1 MSLIA
6 RYAPFNRFSPAPS
19 FFREFDAL
27 LGALEPAAATE
38 AAKVLTPSAD
48 VAEREHAFEVH
59 VDLPGLAPEAITV
72 KLEGDTL
79 TVSGER
85 KAEAQ
90 TKEGRWVRTERSFGT
105 IARTFVL
112 PESVIGTTPEATFA
126 NGVLTVTLP
135 KKEESKPK
143 SVLVKVNAR

>member
-1 MSLIA
+1 MSVIA
-6 RYAPFNRFSPAPS
+6 RYAPFNRFAPVP
-19 FFREFDAL
+19 FFRGFDAIL
-27 LGALEPAAATE
+27 DALEPTAPDTALRTFAP
-38 AAKVLTPSAD
+38 AAD

-59 VDLPGLAPEAITV
+59 VDLPGLAPEEISV

-85 KAEAQ
+85 KAATQ
-90 TKEGRWVRTERSFGT
+90 AKDGRWVRTERSFGA

-112 PESVIGTTPEATFA
+112 PESVIGTTPEASFT

-143 SVLVKVNAR
+143 SVLVKVTSR

>member
-1 MSLIA
+1 MSVIA
-6 RYAPFNRFSPAPS
+6 RYAPFNRFATVPS

-27 LGALEPAAATE
+27 LGALEPAPVSE
-38 AAKVLTPSAD
+38 AAKVLTPAAD

-59 VDLPGLAPEAITV
+59 VDLPGLSPEAITV

-112 PESVIGTTPEATFA
+112 PESVIGTTPEASFA

-143 SVLVKVNAR
+143 SVVVKVNAR

>member
-1 MSLIA
+1 MSVIA
-6 RYAPFNRFSPAPS
+6 RYAPFRFAPVPS

-27 LGALEPAAATE
+27 LGALEPSGAPQ
-38 AAKVLTPSAD
+38 AAKALTPAAD

-90 TKEGRWVRTERSFGT
+90 AKEGRWVRSERSFGT

-112 PESVIGTTPEATFA
+112 PESVIGTTPEASFA

-135 KKEESKPK
+135 KREESKPK